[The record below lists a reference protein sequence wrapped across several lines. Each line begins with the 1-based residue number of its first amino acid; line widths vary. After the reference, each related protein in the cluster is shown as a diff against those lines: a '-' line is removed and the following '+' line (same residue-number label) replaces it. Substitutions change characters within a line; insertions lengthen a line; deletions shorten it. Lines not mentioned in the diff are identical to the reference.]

1 MNKADL
7 GELRRMTVEELG
19 WCARK
24 VVSQQRVTCAWDG
37 GLSSA
42 CYDDRTEM
50 GQGMAQ
56 NGGRSPAQRAAG
68 LFLKLCFQTH
78 SKHI

>member
-1 MNKADL
+1 MNKAEL
-7 GELRRMTVEELG
+7 GELSRMTVEELG

-42 CYDDRTEM
+42 MMIVQKWVRAWPRVEVNRLPNV
-50 GQGMAQ
+50 Q
-56 NGGRSPAQRAAG
+56 RVSP
-68 LFLKLCFQTH
+68 
-78 SKHI
+78 

>member
-1 MNKADL
+1 MNKAEL
-7 GELRRMTVEELG
+7 GELRTMTVEELG

-56 NGGRSPAQRAAG
+56 SGGQSPAQRAAG
-68 LFLKLCFQTH
+68 LSLKLRYQTP
-78 SKHI
+78 SKHL